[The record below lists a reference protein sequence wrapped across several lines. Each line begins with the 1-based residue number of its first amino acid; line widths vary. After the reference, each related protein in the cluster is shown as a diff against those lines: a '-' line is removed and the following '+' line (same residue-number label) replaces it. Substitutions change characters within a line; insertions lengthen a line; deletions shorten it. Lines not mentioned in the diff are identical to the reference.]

1 MKNNKI
7 SGFQWAMT
15 IFVFFVITMA
25 LSIMLR
31 DFQSIIGVKHF
42 IFEVTDLAPLIA
54 AIICILVFKYKKVQL
69 AGLKFSISLKVI
81 ERLLLALILPLVILI
96 IGMYSFNTFADSFI
110 LLQSTGLSVPITHIL
125 IGHILMAFVVEFG
138 FRSYLQNIV
147 ETKMN
152 TFFASIVVGL
162 MYSVFSANTTYGTE
176 FAAYNFLYT
185 FSFSMILGELIR
197 ATKGR
202 TIYIATTFHA
212 SMTFGL
218 IFLFSEEIGD
228 LFSIKVIAI
237 STAIVAVGYIGL
249 SLIIR
254 GIAYLTTRRNLEE
267 LEPNNYLDHVNDDEE
282 TNHTKAEKS
291 SSNIK
296 NAEKTGVATAST
308 VGIAKN
314 DTENTVAD
322 EPSIHEGT
330 ENTVADEPSIH
341 EGTEKTEPQHH
352 IDNQTESNHDEDHD
366 ITSESVESA
375 ESVKQAPQSDDLTND
390 SNEDE
395 KQSLKEPATYK
406 EDRRSSVVIDAEK
419 HIEKTEEQS
428 SDKNK

>member
-31 DFQSIIGVKHF
+31 DFQSVIGVKHF

-54 AIICILVFKYKKVQL
+54 AIICILVFKYKKIQL

-81 ERLLLALILPLVILI
+81 ERLLLALILPLIILI

-162 MYSVFSANTTYGTE
+162 MYSVFSANTTYDTE

-228 LFSIKVIAI
+228 LFSIKFIAI

-282 TNHTKAEKS
+282 TNHTEAEKS

-296 NAEKTGVATAST
+296 DAEKTGVATAST

-330 ENTVADEPSIH
+330 E
-341 EGTEKTEPQHH
+341 KTESQHH

-366 ITSESVESA
+366 ITSKSVESA
-375 ESVKQAPQSDDLTND
+375 ESVKHAPQSDDLTND

-395 KQSLKEPATYK
+395 TEQSLKEPATYK

>member
-81 ERLLLALILPLVILI
+81 ERLLLALILPLIILI

-282 TNHTKAEKS
+282 TNHTEAEKS

-308 VGIAKN
+308 VGVAKN
-314 DTENTVAD
+314 D
-322 EPSIHEGT
+322 
-330 ENTVADEPSIH
+330 
-341 EGTEKTEPQHH
+341 TEKTEPQHH
-352 IDNQTESNHDEDHD
+352 IGNQTESNHDEDHD

-395 KQSLKEPATYK
+395 IEQSLKEPATYK

>member
-42 IFEVTDLAPLIA
+42 IFEVTDLAPLIT

-81 ERLLLALILPLVILI
+81 ERLLLALILPLIILI

-254 GIAYLTTRRNLEE
+254 GVAYLTTRRNLEE

-282 TNHTKAEKS
+282 TNHTEAEKS

-296 NAEKTGVATAST
+296 DAEKTGVATAST

-314 DTENTVAD
+314 DTEK
-322 EPSIHEGT
+322 
-330 ENTVADEPSIH
+330 TVADEPSIH

-352 IDNQTESNHDEDHD
+352 IDNQTESNHDEHHD

-375 ESVKQAPQSDDLTND
+375 ESVKHAPQSDDLTND

-395 KQSLKEPATYK
+395 IQSLKEPATYK

>member
-31 DFQSIIGVKHF
+31 DFQSVIGVKHF

-54 AIICILVFKYKKVQL
+54 AIICILVFKYKKIQL
-69 AGLKFSISLKVI
+69 AGLKFSFSLKVI
-81 ERLLLALILPLVILI
+81 ERLLLALILPLIILI

-282 TNHTKAEKS
+282 TNHTEAENS

-296 NAEKTGVATAST
+296 DVEKTGVASAST
-308 VGIAKN
+308 IGIAKN

-330 ENTVADEPSIH
+330 E
-341 EGTEKTEPQHH
+341 KTESQHH

-366 ITSESVESA
+366 ITSESVES
-375 ESVKQAPQSDDLTND
+375 VKHAPQSDDLTND

-395 KQSLKEPATYK
+395 TEQSLKEPATYK

>member
-31 DFQSIIGVKHF
+31 DFQSVIGVKHF

-54 AIICILVFKYKKVQL
+54 AIICIVIFKYKKVQL

-81 ERLLLALILPLVILI
+81 ERILLALILPLIILI

-282 TNHTKAEKS
+282 TNDTEAEKS

-296 NAEKTGVATAST
+296 DVEKTGVATAST
-308 VGIAKN
+308 IGIAKN

-330 ENTVADEPSIH
+330 E
-341 EGTEKTEPQHH
+341 KTESQHH

-366 ITSESVESA
+366 ITSESVESV
-375 ESVKQAPQSDDLTND
+375 ESVKHAPQSDDLTND

-395 KQSLKEPATYK
+395 TEQSLKEPATYK

>member
-31 DFQSIIGVKHF
+31 DFQSVIGVKHF

-54 AIICILVFKYKKVQL
+54 AIICILVFKYKTIQL

-81 ERLLLALILPLVILI
+81 ERLLLALILPLIILI

-162 MYSVFSANTTYGTE
+162 MYSVFSANTTYDTE

-282 TNHTKAEKS
+282 TNHTEAEKS

-296 NAEKTGVATAST
+296 DAEKTGVATAST

-330 ENTVADEPSIH
+330 E
-341 EGTEKTEPQHH
+341 KTESQHH

-366 ITSESVESA
+366 ITSKSVESA
-375 ESVKQAPQSDDLTND
+375 ESVKHAPQSDDLTND

-395 KQSLKEPATYK
+395 TEQSLKEPATYK

>member
-31 DFQSIIGVKHF
+31 DFQSVIGVKHF
-42 IFEVTDLAPLIA
+42 IFEVTDLASLIA
-54 AIICILVFKYKKVQL
+54 AIICIVIFKYKKVQL

-81 ERLLLALILPLVILI
+81 ERILLALILPLIILI

-282 TNHTKAEKS
+282 TNHTEAEKS

-296 NAEKTGVATAST
+296 DVEKTGVATAST
-308 VGIAKN
+308 IGIAKN

-330 ENTVADEPSIH
+330 E
-341 EGTEKTEPQHH
+341 KTESQHH

-366 ITSESVESA
+366 ITSESVESV
-375 ESVKQAPQSDDLTND
+375 ESVKHAPQSDDLTND

-395 KQSLKEPATYK
+395 TEQSLKEPATYK

>member
-81 ERLLLALILPLVILI
+81 ERLLLALILPLIILI

-254 GIAYLTTRRNLEE
+254 GVAYLTTRRNLEE

-282 TNHTKAEKS
+282 TNHTEAEKS

-296 NAEKTGVATAST
+296 DAEKTGVATAST

-314 DTENTVAD
+314 DTEK
-322 EPSIHEGT
+322 
-330 ENTVADEPSIH
+330 TVADEPSIH

-352 IDNQTESNHDEDHD
+352 IDNQIESNHDEHHD

-375 ESVKQAPQSDDLTND
+375 ESVKHAPQSDDLTND

-395 KQSLKEPATYK
+395 IQSLKEPATYK

>member
-25 LSIMLR
+25 LSIMLK
-31 DFQSIIGVKHF
+31 DFQSVIGVKHF

-54 AIICILVFKYKKVQL
+54 AIICILVFKYKKIQL

-81 ERLLLALILPLVILI
+81 ERLLLALILPLIILI

-162 MYSVFSANTTYGTE
+162 MYSVFSANTTYDTE

-282 TNHTKAEKS
+282 TNHTEAEKS

-296 NAEKTGVATAST
+296 DAEKTGVATAST

-330 ENTVADEPSIH
+330 E
-341 EGTEKTEPQHH
+341 KTESQHH

-366 ITSESVESA
+366 ITSKSVESA
-375 ESVKQAPQSDDLTND
+375 ESVKHAPQSDDLTND

-395 KQSLKEPATYK
+395 TEQSLKEPATYK

>member
-1 MKNNKI
+1 MKKNKI

-31 DFQSIIGVKHF
+31 DFQSVIGVKHF

-54 AIICILVFKYKKVQL
+54 AIICILVFKYKKIQL

-81 ERLLLALILPLVILI
+81 ERLLLALILPLIILI

-197 ATKGR
+197 VTKGR

-282 TNHTKAEKS
+282 TNHTEAEKS

-296 NAEKTGVATAST
+296 DVEKTGVATAST

-314 DTENTVAD
+314 DTENTL
-322 EPSIHEGT
+322 
-330 ENTVADEPSIH
+330 ADEPSIH
-341 EGTEKTEPQHH
+341 EGTEKTESQHH
-352 IDNQTESNHDEDHD
+352 IDNLTESNHDEDHD

-375 ESVKQAPQSDDLTND
+375 ESVKHAPQSDDLTND

-395 KQSLKEPATYK
+395 TEQSLKEPATYK

>member
-31 DFQSIIGVKHF
+31 DFQSVIGVKHF

-54 AIICILVFKYKKVQL
+54 AIICIVIFKYKKVQL

-81 ERLLLALILPLVILI
+81 ERILLALILPLIILI

-254 GIAYLTTRRNLEE
+254 GIAYLATRRNLEE

-282 TNHTKAEKS
+282 TNHTEAEKS

-296 NAEKTGVATAST
+296 DVEKTGVATAST
-308 VGIAKN
+308 IGIAKN

-330 ENTVADEPSIH
+330 E
-341 EGTEKTEPQHH
+341 KTESQHH

-366 ITSESVESA
+366 ITSESVESV
-375 ESVKQAPQSDDLTND
+375 ESVKHAPQSDDLTND

-395 KQSLKEPATYK
+395 TEQSLKEPATYK

>member
-81 ERLLLALILPLVILI
+81 ERLLLALILPLIILI

-185 FSFSMILGELIR
+185 LSFSMILGELIR

-254 GIAYLTTRRNLEE
+254 GVAYLTTRRNLEE

-282 TNHTKAEKS
+282 TNHTEAEKS

-296 NAEKTGVATAST
+296 DAEKTGVATAST

-314 DTENTVAD
+314 DTEK
-322 EPSIHEGT
+322 
-330 ENTVADEPSIH
+330 TVADEPSIH

-352 IDNQTESNHDEDHD
+352 IDNQTESNHDEHHD

-375 ESVKQAPQSDDLTND
+375 ESVKHAPQSDDLTND

-395 KQSLKEPATYK
+395 IQSLKEPATYK

>member
-202 TIYIATTFHA
+202 TIYIATAFHA

-237 STAIVAVGYIGL
+237 STAIVAIGYIGL

-314 DTENTVAD
+314 D
-322 EPSIHEGT
+322 T

>member
-267 LEPNNYLDHVNDDEE
+267 LEPNNYLDHVNDDKE
-282 TNHTKAEKS
+282 TNHTEAEKS

-296 NAEKTGVATAST
+296 NAEKTEA
-308 VGIAKN
+308 
-314 DTENTVAD
+314 
-322 EPSIHEGT
+322 
-330 ENTVADEPSIH
+330 
-341 EGTEKTEPQHH
+341 QHH

-375 ESVKQAPQSDDLTND
+375 EPVKHAPQSDDLTND

>member
-81 ERLLLALILPLVILI
+81 ERLLLALILPLIILI

-282 TNHTKAEKS
+282 TNHTRAEKS

-296 NAEKTGVATAST
+296 DAEKTGVSTAST
-308 VGIAKN
+308 VGIAKS
-314 DTENTVAD
+314 D
-322 EPSIHEGT
+322 T

-375 ESVKQAPQSDDLTND
+375 ESVKHTLQSDDLTND

>member
-314 DTENTVAD
+314 DT
-322 EPSIHEGT
+322 G
-330 ENTVADEPSIH
+330 NTVADEPSIH

>member
-31 DFQSIIGVKHF
+31 DFQSVIGVKHF

-54 AIICILVFKYKKVQL
+54 AIICILVFKYKKIQL

-81 ERLLLALILPLVILI
+81 ERLLLALILPLIILI

-152 TFFASIVVGL
+152 TFFASIVVAL
-162 MYSVFSANTTYGTE
+162 MYSVFSANTTYDTE

-282 TNHTKAEKS
+282 TNHTEAEKS

-296 NAEKTGVATAST
+296 DAEKTGVATAST

-330 ENTVADEPSIH
+330 E
-341 EGTEKTEPQHH
+341 KTESQHH

-366 ITSESVESA
+366 ITSKSVESA
-375 ESVKQAPQSDDLTND
+375 ESVKHAPQSDDLTND

-395 KQSLKEPATYK
+395 TEQSLKEPATYK

>member
-1 MKNNKI
+1 
-7 SGFQWAMT
+7 
-15 IFVFFVITMA
+15 
-25 LSIMLR
+25 
-31 DFQSIIGVKHF
+31 
-42 IFEVTDLAPLIA
+42 
-54 AIICILVFKYKKVQL
+54 
-69 AGLKFSISLKVI
+69 
-81 ERLLLALILPLVILI
+81 
-96 IGMYSFNTFADSFI
+96 MYSFNTFADSFI

-282 TNHTKAEKS
+282 TNHTEAEKS

-296 NAEKTGVATAST
+296 DAEKAGVATAST

-314 DTENTVAD
+314 DTENTVTD
-322 EPSIHEGT
+322 EP
-330 ENTVADEPSIH
+330 NIH

-375 ESVKQAPQSDDLTND
+375 ESVKHAPQSDDLTND

-395 KQSLKEPATYK
+395 IQSLKEPATYK

>member
-81 ERLLLALILPLVILI
+81 ERLLLALILPLIILI

-282 TNHTKAEKS
+282 TNHTEAEKS

-296 NAEKTGVATAST
+296 DAKKTGVATAST

-314 DTENTVAD
+314 DTEKTA
-322 EPSIHEGT
+322 
-330 ENTVADEPSIH
+330 ADEPSIH

-352 IDNQTESNHDEDHD
+352 IDNQTESNHDEHHD

-375 ESVKQAPQSDDLTND
+375 ESVKHAPQSDYLTND

-395 KQSLKEPATYK
+395 IQSLKEPATYK

>member
-31 DFQSIIGVKHF
+31 DFQSVIGVKHF

-54 AIICILVFKYKKVQL
+54 AIICILVFKYKKIQL

-81 ERLLLALILPLVILI
+81 ERLLLALILPLIILI

-162 MYSVFSANTTYGTE
+162 MYSVFSANTTYDTE

-282 TNHTKAEKS
+282 TNHTEAEKS

-296 NAEKTGVATAST
+296 KTGVATAST

-330 ENTVADEPSIH
+330 E
-341 EGTEKTEPQHH
+341 KTESQHH

-366 ITSESVESA
+366 ITSKSVESA
-375 ESVKQAPQSDDLTND
+375 ESVKHAPQSDDLTND

-395 KQSLKEPATYK
+395 TEQSLKEPATYK

>member
-31 DFQSIIGVKHF
+31 DFQSVIGVKHF

-54 AIICILVFKYKKVQL
+54 AIICILVFKYKKIQL

-81 ERLLLALILPLVILI
+81 ERLLLALILPLIILI

-162 MYSVFSANTTYGTE
+162 MYSVFSANTTYDTE

-237 STAIVAVGYIGL
+237 STVIVAVGYIGL

-282 TNHTKAEKS
+282 TNHTEAEKS

-296 NAEKTGVATAST
+296 DAEKTGVATAST

-330 ENTVADEPSIH
+330 E
-341 EGTEKTEPQHH
+341 KTESQHH

-366 ITSESVESA
+366 ITSKSVESA
-375 ESVKQAPQSDDLTND
+375 ESVKHAPQSDDLTND

-395 KQSLKEPATYK
+395 TEQSLKEPATYK

>member
-15 IFVFFVITMA
+15 IFVFFVTTMA

-31 DFQSIIGVKHF
+31 DFQSVIGVKHF

-54 AIICILVFKYKKVQL
+54 AIICILVFKYKKIQL

-81 ERLLLALILPLVILI
+81 ERLLLALILPLIILI

-162 MYSVFSANTTYGTE
+162 MYSVFSANTTYDTE

-282 TNHTKAEKS
+282 TNHTEAEKS

-296 NAEKTGVATAST
+296 DAEKTGVATAST

-330 ENTVADEPSIH
+330 E
-341 EGTEKTEPQHH
+341 KTESQHH

-366 ITSESVESA
+366 ITSKSVESA
-375 ESVKQAPQSDDLTND
+375 ESVKHAPQSDDLTND

-395 KQSLKEPATYK
+395 TEQSLKEPATYK

>member
-31 DFQSIIGVKHF
+31 DFQSVIGVKHF

-54 AIICILVFKYKKVQL
+54 AIICIVIFKYKKVQL

-81 ERLLLALILPLVILI
+81 ERILLALILPLIILI

-267 LEPNNYLDHVNDDEE
+267 LESNNYLDHVNDDEE
-282 TNHTKAEKS
+282 TNHTEAEKS

-296 NAEKTGVATAST
+296 DVEKTGVATAST
-308 VGIAKN
+308 IGIAKN
-314 DTENTVAD
+314 DTENTV
-322 EPSIHEGT
+322 S
-330 ENTVADEPSIH
+330 DEPSIH
-341 EGTEKTEPQHH
+341 EGTEKTESQHH

-366 ITSESVESA
+366 ITSESVESV
-375 ESVKQAPQSDDLTND
+375 ESVKHAPQSDDLTND

-395 KQSLKEPATYK
+395 TEQSLKEPATYK

>member
-31 DFQSIIGVKHF
+31 DFQSVIGVKHF

-54 AIICILVFKYKKVQL
+54 AIICILVFKYKKIQL

-81 ERLLLALILPLVILI
+81 ERLLLALILPLIILI

-162 MYSVFSANTTYGTE
+162 MYSVFSANTTYDTE

-282 TNHTKAEKS
+282 TNHTEAEKS

-296 NAEKTGVATAST
+296 DAEKTES
-308 VGIAKN
+308 
-314 DTENTVAD
+314 
-322 EPSIHEGT
+322 
-330 ENTVADEPSIH
+330 
-341 EGTEKTEPQHH
+341 QHH

-366 ITSESVESA
+366 ITSKSVESA
-375 ESVKQAPQSDDLTND
+375 ESVKHAPQSDDLTND

-395 KQSLKEPATYK
+395 TEQSLKEPATYK

>member
-81 ERLLLALILPLVILI
+81 ERLLLALILPLIILI

-176 FAAYNFLYT
+176 FLAYNFLYT

-282 TNHTKAEKS
+282 TNHTRAEKS

-296 NAEKTGVATAST
+296 DAEKTGVSTAST
-308 VGIAKN
+308 VGIAKS
-314 DTENTVAD
+314 D
-322 EPSIHEGT
+322 T

-375 ESVKQAPQSDDLTND
+375 ESVKHTLQSDDLTND

>member
-81 ERLLLALILPLVILI
+81 ERLLLALILPLIILI

-152 TFFASIVVGL
+152 MFFASIVVGL

-282 TNHTKAEKS
+282 TNHTEAEKS

-296 NAEKTGVATAST
+296 DAEKAGVATAST

-314 DTENTVAD
+314 DTENTVTD
-322 EPSIHEGT
+322 EP
-330 ENTVADEPSIH
+330 NIH

-375 ESVKQAPQSDDLTND
+375 ESVKHAPQSDDLTND

-395 KQSLKEPATYK
+395 IQSLKEPATYK

-428 SDKNK
+428 SDKNI

>member
-81 ERLLLALILPLVILI
+81 ERLLLDLILPLVILI

-330 ENTVADEPSIH
+330 E
-341 EGTEKTEPQHH
+341 KTEPQHH

>member
-1 MKNNKI
+1 MKKNKI

-31 DFQSIIGVKHF
+31 DFQSVIGVKHF

-54 AIICILVFKYKKVQL
+54 AIICILVFKYKKIQL

-81 ERLLLALILPLVILI
+81 ERLLLALILPLIILI

-282 TNHTKAEKS
+282 TNHTEAEKS

-296 NAEKTGVATAST
+296 DVEKTGVATAST

-314 DTENTVAD
+314 DTENTL
-322 EPSIHEGT
+322 
-330 ENTVADEPSIH
+330 ADEPSIH
-341 EGTEKTEPQHH
+341 EGTEKTESQHH

-375 ESVKQAPQSDDLTND
+375 ESVKHAPQSDDLTND

-395 KQSLKEPATYK
+395 TEQSLKEPATYK

>member
-81 ERLLLALILPLVILI
+81 ERLLLALILPLIILI

-282 TNHTKAEKS
+282 TNHTEAEKS

-296 NAEKTGVATAST
+296 DAEKTGVATAST
-308 VGIAKN
+308 VGVAKN
-314 DTENTVAD
+314 D
-322 EPSIHEGT
+322 T

-395 KQSLKEPATYK
+395 IQSLKEPATYK

>member
-31 DFQSIIGVKHF
+31 DFQSVIGVKHF

-54 AIICILVFKYKKVQL
+54 AIICIVIFKYKKVQL

-81 ERLLLALILPLVILI
+81 ERILLALILPLIILI

-282 TNHTKAEKS
+282 TNHTEAEKS

-296 NAEKTGVATAST
+296 DVEKTGVATAST
-308 VGIAKN
+308 IGIAKN

-330 ENTVADEPSIH
+330 E
-341 EGTEKTEPQHH
+341 KTESQHH

-366 ITSESVESA
+366 ITSESVESV
-375 ESVKQAPQSDDLTND
+375 ESVKHAPQSDDLTND

-395 KQSLKEPATYK
+395 TEQSLKEPATYK

-428 SDKNK
+428 SD

>member
-202 TIYIATTFHA
+202 TIYIATIFHA

-330 ENTVADEPSIH
+330 E
-341 EGTEKTEPQHH
+341 KTEPQHH

>member
-81 ERLLLALILPLVILI
+81 ERLLLALILPLIILI

-125 IGHILMAFVVEFG
+125 IGHILMAFIVEFG

-254 GIAYLTTRRNLEE
+254 GVAYLTTRRNLEE

-282 TNHTKAEKS
+282 TNHTEAEKS

-296 NAEKTGVATAST
+296 DAEKTGVATAST

-314 DTENTVAD
+314 DTEK
-322 EPSIHEGT
+322 
-330 ENTVADEPSIH
+330 TVADEPSIH

-352 IDNQTESNHDEDHD
+352 IDNQTESNHDEHHD

-375 ESVKQAPQSDDLTND
+375 ESVKHAPQSDDLTND

-395 KQSLKEPATYK
+395 IQSLKEPATYK

>member
-81 ERLLLALILPLVILI
+81 ERLLLALILPLIILM

-254 GIAYLTTRRNLEE
+254 GVAYLTTRRNLEE

-282 TNHTKAEKS
+282 TNHTEAEKS

-296 NAEKTGVATAST
+296 DAEKTGVATAST

-314 DTENTVAD
+314 DTEK
-322 EPSIHEGT
+322 
-330 ENTVADEPSIH
+330 TVADEPSIH

-352 IDNQTESNHDEDHD
+352 IDNQTESNHDEHHD

-375 ESVKQAPQSDDLTND
+375 ESVKHAPQSDDLTND

-395 KQSLKEPATYK
+395 IQSLKEPATYK

>member
-31 DFQSIIGVKHF
+31 DFQSVIGVKHF

-54 AIICILVFKYKKVQL
+54 AIICILVFKYKKIQL

-81 ERLLLALILPLVILI
+81 ERLLLALILPLIILI

-162 MYSVFSANTTYGTE
+162 MYSVFSANTTYDTE

-202 TIYIATTFHA
+202 MIYIATTFHA

-282 TNHTKAEKS
+282 TNHTEAEKS

-296 NAEKTGVATAST
+296 DAEKTGVATAST

-330 ENTVADEPSIH
+330 E
-341 EGTEKTEPQHH
+341 KTESQHH

-366 ITSESVESA
+366 ITSKSVESA
-375 ESVKQAPQSDDLTND
+375 ESVKHAPQSDDLTND

-395 KQSLKEPATYK
+395 TEQSLKEPATYK